1 MAANNVKE
9 RIVRVSRRAS
19 IKLWQRI
26 VITLGAILIAFLMC
40 GVVSTIAEPGSFLE
54 FYELFF
60 GGMFVSGGAFLT
72 VLWDAAFLF
81 LIAVALAP
89 VFKMRF
95 WNIGAEGQ
103 CLMGALG
110 AMIGLLFIAPHVPL
124 FVALLIEIALAMLF
138 AVTWAVIPAIF
149 KAFFNTNET
158 LFTLMMNYIAT
169 ALVWAF
175 TLANSNN
182 VVGSI
187 DELYTGAGEHYGWIP
202 IAEQFNNSYIANIV
216 IIALVA
222 VVIWI
227 YMKFSKHG
235 YELSVVGGSQSTAR
249 YVGISVKKVIIR
261 TVILTGVICGIV
273 GFLAVAGNQ
282 HSISKEIIGGK
293 GFTAILICWIGEF
306 SVPLMAAYSFLINF
320 ISTGCKDASK
330 WLSYSD
336 KVGNICVALFFVAL
350 LVCTFFINFKTSI
363 NFRVIW
369 EDIKSFFKMIGD
381 FFRNLFKKK
390 NKNEASEPVEVEAN
404 EVKEEK

>member
-1 MAANNVKE
+1 MANGNTKE

-26 VITLGAILIAFLMC
+26 LIIVGAIIVAFLMC
-40 GVVSTIAEPGSFLE
+40 GLVSTIAAPGTFLE
-54 FYELFF
+54 FYDLFF
-60 GGMFVSGGAFLT
+60 SGIFISGDAFLT
-72 VLWDAAFLF
+72 VIWDAAFLF
-81 LIAVALAP
+81 LIAVALTP
-89 VFKMRF
+89 VFKMRY

-124 FVALLIEIALAMLF
+124 FLALLIEIALAIIF
-138 AVTWAVIPAIF
+138 AVVWAVIPAIF

-169 ALVWAF
+169 GLVWAF

-187 DELYTGAGEHYGWIP
+187 DELYTVEHSGWIP
-202 IAEQFNNSYIANIV
+202 IMEQFNNSYIANIV
-216 IIALVA
+216 IVVLVA

-227 YMKFSKHG
+227 YLRFSKHG

-249 YVGISVKKVIIR
+249 YVGINVKKVIIR

-282 HSISKEIIGGK
+282 HTISKDIIGGK

-306 SVPLMAAYSFLINF
+306 SVPLMAVYSFLINF

-330 WLSYSD
+330 WLPYND
-336 KVGNICVALFFVAL
+336 KVSNICVALFFVAL
-350 LVCTFFINFKTSI
+350 LTCTFFINFKTSI
-363 NFRVIW
+363 NFKVIW
-369 EDIKSFFKMIGD
+369 ESIKSFFKSVGN
-381 FFRNLFKKK
+381 FFKNLFKKK
-390 NKNEASEPVEVEAN
+390 DKNKVSTPEEAVET
-404 EVKEEK
+404 KEEK